1 MSPLSLLTFLKSILP
16 DISTAT
22 PALLWL
28 VKAGSFT
35 FNIFIS
41 LNLKYVSYILNFFL
55 SNLDNVCLLSGL
67 FNTFTVNVIIHMTQL
82 TTAIFH
88 CGCFLHILSIFCSS
102 ILPLLFS
109 FCNGWI
115 CVLVVVQGLTIF
127 ILNIRIYIY
136 IDLIPEI
143 QEVYSSIAPFTPH
156 LFTLLL
162 L

>member
-1 MSPLSLLTFLKSILP
+1 MS
-16 DISTAT
+16 DGVAT

-28 VKAGSFT
+28 VKVVLFT

-41 LNLKYVSYILNFFL
+41 LNLKYVSYILHFFL
-55 SNLDNVCLLSGL
+55 SNLIMSAFWVDCLAHSQLMLLSIWL
-67 FNTFTVNVIIHMTQL
+67 NLQ
-82 TTAIFH
+82 
-88 CGCFLHILSIFCSS
+88 
-102 ILPLLFS
+102 LLFFIEFS
-109 FCNGWI
+109 PYLEYFLFLYSPLIVFFCNGWI